1 MAARRPVDPHSAPVP
16 PERTPGM
23 PVTRSR
29 TRLAVAAVAVAGTV
43 IAGTAIAL
51 SAQAA
56 AAGCTVAYSVPS
68 QWPGGFTAN
77 VNITN
82 LGDPITSWTLTWSYA
97 AGQQVTQAWNTAAT
111 QSGAQVT
118 ASNLSYNGSIG
129 TNASTSFGFNGSWNN
144 SSNPA
149 PTSFTLNGTVCTGSV
164 SSSASPTPS
173 STSPRPSNSPST
185 SPSPSPSRSP
195 SPSPSMSSSP
205 PPPSSDWTTFHKDN
219 TRAGNAT
226 DLAPVGTLSIAWNA
240 ALDGNVYGQP
250 LVVGGR
256 VYAAT
261 ENDTVY
267 ELDPTNGAVV
277 WSTHV
282 GTPVQL
288 STLPCGNINPLGI
301 TGTMVYDPATNR
313 LFAVAE
319 TTGGVHTLFGINAT
333 TGAVEVQVE
342 VEPPTGTQNAYL
354 QRPAETLLNGRV
366 YIAFGGLLGD
376 CSQYIGTVVSLTT
389 AGTGRMNF
397 TVPATR
403 EAAIWGTAGPV
414 VIGTTLL
421 YSVGNG
427 AATSGAYDGSD
438 SVMALSSD
446 LQRTDFFAPTDW
458 ASQNAGDADL
468 GSMSP
473 ALVGQ
478 FVYADGKA
486 GIGYVLRQGSLGGIG
501 GQVSTL
507 NNGCQAFG
515 ASAVSG
521 NTIYLPCT
529 SGPRAVTISSTGT
542 ATELWRAPTSVPAE
556 GSPSIGGGAVWWVD
570 YNGGNL
576 FALNPSNGTVMQQIR
591 IGAAPHF
598 ASPTLSGN
606 RAYIGTN
613 AGVTAVTG
621 A

>member
-1 MAARRPVDPHSAPVP
+1 
-16 PERTPGM
+16 
-23 PVTRSR
+23 
-29 TRLAVAAVAVAGTV
+29 
-43 IAGTAIAL
+43 
-51 SAQAA
+51 
-56 AAGCTVAYSVPS
+56 
-68 QWPGGFTAN
+68 
-77 VNITN
+77 
-82 LGDPITSWTLTWSYA
+82 
-97 AGQQVTQAWNTAAT
+97 
-111 QSGAQVT
+111 
-118 ASNLSYNGSIG
+118 
-129 TNASTSFGFNGSWNN
+129 
-144 SSNPA
+144 
-149 PTSFTLNGTVCTGSV
+149 
-164 SSSASPTPS
+164 
-173 STSPRPSNSPST
+173 
-185 SPSPSPSRSP
+185 
-195 SPSPSMSSSP
+195 
-205 PPPSSDWTTFHKDN
+205 
-219 TRAGNAT
+219 
-226 DLAPVGTLSIAWNA
+226 
-240 ALDGNVYGQP
+240 
-250 LVVGGR
+250 VVGGR

-261 ENDTVY
+261 ENDTIY
-267 ELDPTNGAVV
+267 QLNPANGAVV

-319 TTGGVHTLFGINAT
+319 TTGGIHTLYGINAT

-342 VEPPTGTQNAYL
+342 TEPPLGTPNAHL
-354 QRPAETLLNGRV
+354 QRPGLTLLNGRV

-376 CSQYIGTVVSLTT
+376 CAQYVGSVVSMTT
-389 AGTGRMNF
+389 AGTGRMSF
-397 TVPATR
+397 AVPTTR
-403 EAAIWGTAGPV
+403 EGAIWGTAGAV
-414 VIGTTLL
+414 VLGNTLL

-438 SVMALSSD
+438 SVTALSTD

-515 ASAVSG
+515 SSAVSG
-521 NTIYLPCT
+521 NTIFLPCS

-542 ATELWRAPTSVPAE
+542 ATELWRAPTSVPAA

-576 FALNPSNGTVMQQIR
+576 FALNPSTGTVMQQIR

-613 AGVTAVTG
+613 AGVTAVDG

>member
-1 MAARRPVDPHSAPVP
+1 MRAS
-16 PERTPGM
+16 TQL
-23 PVTRSR
+23 R
-29 TRLAVAAVAVAGTV
+29 TRLATVAVAAASTV
-43 IAGTAIAL
+43 VAGAAIAL
-51 SAQAA
+51 SAHAA
-56 AAGCTVAYSVPS
+56 SVGCSVTYSVPS

-77 VNITN
+77 VSITN
-82 LGDPITSWTLTWSYA
+82 LGDPINGWTLTWSFP
-97 AGQQVTQAWNTAAT
+97 AGQQITQAWNTT
-111 QSGAQVT
+111 TTVSGGQVT
-118 ASNLSYNGSIG
+118 AGNLSYNASIA
-129 TNASTSFGFNGSWNN
+129 TNASTSFGFNGSWT

-149 PTSFTLNGTVCTGSV
+149 PTSFTLNGTACTGSV
-164 SSSASPTPS
+164 TGSPTSPAPS
-173 STSPRPSNSPST
+173 GTSPRPSTSPT
-185 SPSPSPSRSP
+185 ASPSPSAST
-195 SPSPSMSSSP
+195 P
-205 PPPSSDWTTFHKDN
+205 PPPPGSDWTTYHKDN
-219 TRAGNAT
+219 ARDGNAT
-226 DLAPVGTLSIAWNA
+226 DLAPLSTLSVAWNA
-240 ALDGNVYGQP
+240 ALDGAVYGQP

-256 VYAAT
+256 IYAAT

-267 ELDPTNGAVV
+267 QLNPTNGAVV

-282 GTPVQL
+282 GTPVAL

-301 TGTMVYDPATNR
+301 TSTMVYDPATNR

-319 TTGGVHTLFGINAT
+319 TTGGMHTLFGFNAT

-342 VEPPTGTQNAYL
+342 VEPPLGTPNAHL
-354 QRPAETLLNGRV
+354 QRPALTLLGGRI

-376 CSQYIGTVVSLTT
+376 CAQYVGSVVSLTT
-389 AGTGRMNF
+389 AGTGR
-397 TVPATR
+397 TSYAVPTTR
-403 EAAIWGTAGPV
+403 EGAIWGTAGAAV
-414 VIGTTLL
+414 LGTTQL

-427 AATSGAYDGSD
+427 AATSGAFDGSD
-438 SVMALSSD
+438 SVIALSPD

-486 GIGYVLRQGSLGGIG
+486 GVGYVLRQGNLGGIG
-501 GQVSTL
+501 GQVSQL

-515 ASAVSG
+515 ASAVAG
-521 NTIYLPCT
+521 NTVYLPCS

-542 ATELWRAPTSVPAE
+542 ATELWRAPTSVPAA
-556 GSPSIGGGAVWWVD
+556 GSPAIGGGAVWWVD

-576 FALNPSNGTVMQQIR
+576 YALNPSTGAVLAQIR
-591 IGAAPHF
+591 VGVAPHF

-606 RAYIGTN
+606 RAYVGTN
-613 AGVTAVTG
+613 VGVTAVGG

>member
-1 MAARRPVDPHSAPVP
+1 
-16 PERTPGM
+16 M
-23 PVTRSR
+23 PALTRSR
-29 TRLAVAAVAVAGTV
+29 ARLVVATIAAAGTV
-43 IAGTAIAL
+43 LAGTALAL
-51 SAQAA
+51 SANAA
-56 AAGCTVAYSVPS
+56 TAGCSVAYSVPS

-77 VNITN
+77 LNITN
-82 LGDPITSWTLTWSYA
+82 LGDPLTSWTLTWSYT
-97 AGQQVTQAWNTAAT
+97 AGQTITQAWNATTT
-111 QSGAQVT
+111 QSGGQVT
-118 ASNLSYNGSIG
+118 ARNMSYNGSIG

-149 PTSFTLNGTVCTGSV
+149 PASFTLNGTVCTGSV
-164 SSSASPTPS
+164 SASPTPGS
-173 STSPRPSNSPST
+173 PSPTRSVSPSPSTSPTRSV
-185 SPSPSPSRSP
+185 SPSPSPSTST
-195 SPSPSMSSSP
+195 SP
-205 PPPSSDWTTFHKDN
+205 PPPSSDWTTYHKNNARD
-219 TRAGNAT
+219 GNAT
-226 DLAPVGTLSIAWNA
+226 DLAPLSTLSIAWNA

-256 VYAAT
+256 IYAAT

-267 ELDPTNGAVV
+267 ELNPTNGAVV

-282 GTPVQL
+282 GTPVAL

-319 TTGGVHTLFGINAT
+319 TTGGVHTLYGFNAT

-342 VEPPTGTQNAYL
+342 TEPPTGTPNAHL
-354 QRPAETLLNGRV
+354 QRPALTLLNGRI

-376 CSQYIGTVVSLTT
+376 CAQYIGSVVSLTT
-389 AGTGRMNF
+389 AGTGRTSYN
-397 TVPATR
+397 VPTTR

-414 VIGTTLL
+414 VIGTTQY

-427 AATSGAYDGSD
+427 AAEGSGATYDGSD
-438 SVMALSSD
+438 SVIALSPD

-458 ASQNAGDADL
+458 ATQNAGDADL

-473 ALVGQ
+473 AIVGQ
-478 FVYADGKA
+478 WIYADGK
-486 GIGYVLRQGSLGGIG
+486 GGSGYVLRPNSLGGIG
-501 GQVSTL
+501 GQVSQL
-507 NNGCQAFG
+507 NNNCQAFG
-515 ASAVSG
+515 GSAVSG
-521 NTIYLPCT
+521 NTIYLPCS

-542 ATELWRAPTSVPAE
+542 ATELWRAPTSVPAA

-570 YNGGNL
+570 YDGGNL
-576 FALNPSNGTVMQQIR
+576 YALNPSNGTVMQQIR
-591 IGAAPHF
+591 IGQAPHF

-613 AGVTAVTG
+613 AGVTAVNG